1 MSETARITLPRQ
13 FTLKTELH
21 DDIPFLWGEI
31 DGSTGL
37 FIYDSGGQDL
47 ILNARY
53 LDLEKTE
60 AGLGATG
67 ATGHVSSV
75 HTHLDSVRFGE
86 WAIENLEVMAIDLQH
101 LEEEFKLEIRGILGF
116 RHMIHYD
123 WMLDYANGLITFW
136 DRVRKEDLDILHRH
150 RVQYMHHLPSL
161 ILEIGGNSLRFLV
174 DTGCAEVLIDRKWRE
189 ELDAEVM
196 DMVADQM
203 MSASTTKADIESGM
217 IRGFRLGELEFG
229 PNKVKF
235 SDLSHMFHIG
245 AFDGIIGYPL
255 LSKYR
260 VVQSWSV
267 SNFYFLRD

>member
-1 MSETARITLPRQ
+1 M
-13 FTLKTELH
+13 
-21 DDIPFLWGEI
+21 
-31 DGSTGL
+31 
-37 FIYDSGGQDL
+37 
-47 ILNARY
+47 LNSRY
-53 LDLEKTE
+53 LDPGTTVQ
-60 AGLGATG
+60 GLGATG
-67 ATGHVSSV
+67 ATGSVPTV
-75 HTHLDSVRFGE
+75 HTHLNSVKFGE
-86 WAIENLEVMAIDLQH
+86 WVVENLEVMAFDAQH
-101 LEEEFKLEIRGILGF
+101 VEEEYEVEIVGILGF

-123 WMLDYANGLITFW
+123 WMLDYSNGLITFW

-174 DTGCAEVLIDRKWRE
+174 DTGCGVVLIDRKWRE
-189 ELDAEVM
+189 ELDAEVFEM
-196 DMVADQM
+196 IPDQM
-203 MSASTTKADIESGM
+203 VSASTTKADIESGM

-267 SNFYFLRD
+267 SNFHFLRD